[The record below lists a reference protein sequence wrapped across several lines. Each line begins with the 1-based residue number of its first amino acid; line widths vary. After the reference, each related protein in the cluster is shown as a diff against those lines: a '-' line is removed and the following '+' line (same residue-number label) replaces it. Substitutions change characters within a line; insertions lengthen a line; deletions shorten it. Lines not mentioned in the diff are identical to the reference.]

1 MRPTAAR
8 SAARKSLAKARR
20 SLGRGAPTR
29 TVSRAAPAVTKPS
42 SRAPAT
48 TRTAGRTM
56 TTTARST
63 TAARAT
69 ASRTAA
75 RPGTSRAT
83 AAPARAGVKRPAVG
97 PAKEEEEP
105 VEEESGDLASRVTVS
120 KKTGKLLVKGV
131 DKFNKAE
138 RSKIIE
144 LVCAE
149 KIQECNKNT
158 SLISSINET
167 LKVMTAEKQ
176 RTEEEKKEI
185 HRNYETKG
193 LEFEALEDKFDGAKR
208 DIK

>member
-29 TVSRAAPAVTKPS
+29 TVSRVAPAVTKPS
-42 SRAPAT
+42 SRAPT
-48 TRTAGRTM
+48 TSRMAGRTM

-63 TAARAT
+63 TTARAT
-69 ASRTAA
+69 ASRTTT
-75 RPGTSRAT
+75 RPGMSKTT
-83 AAPARAGVKRPAVG
+83 AAPARTGTKRPAAG
-97 PAKEEEEP
+97 PAKVEEEP
-105 VEEESGDLASRVTVS
+105 EEEQAGLASRVSVS
-120 KKTGKLLVKGV
+120 QKTGKLLVKGV

-138 RSKIIE
+138 RNKIIE

-158 SLISSINET
+158 SLINSINET
-167 LKVMTAEKQ
+167 LKVMSAEKQ

-185 HRNYETKG
+185 HKNYETKG
-193 LEFEALEDKFDGAKR
+193 LEFEALEDKFDSAKR
-208 DIK
+208 DNK